1 MQGRSSLHKGL
12 LWAAF
17 CVALAGTNAGA
28 ETSGRATMDRL
39 RTLEHSARNWQDRS
53 QTLALQI
60 FDRRGGQRA
69 RSLVMKTKRTEPGED
84 RTLTVF
90 TAPAELRG
98 TAFLQF
104 AHSDRDAEQWLYLP
118 EMERVRRITSRAKKQ
133 SFMGTDFSY
142 RDLELLSDVVEW
154 TEADASARSLG
165 VVDWEGGKAER
176 IELRSAGKEIGYERI
191 VVTVA
196 KPALILRRMEFFT
209 EGDQPAKVLDLDQ
222 IRDVKGIPTPGRMVM
237 VQPARGSRTEILV
250 SNIGYDAGL
259 SARLFSQRS
268 LERSLDSIE

>member
-1 MQGRSSLHKGL
+1 MLERGILGAGSILLVLCFAMSSGD
-12 LWAAF
+12 A
-17 CVALAGTNAGA
+17 CA
-28 ETSGRATMDRL
+28 ETYGRATMDRL
-39 RTLEHSARNWQDRS
+39 RTLEHGARNWEDRS

-60 FDRRGGQRA
+60 FDRRGGQRS
-69 RSLVMKTKRTEPGED
+69 RSLVMKTKRGVSGED
-84 RTLTVF
+84 QTLTVF

-104 AHSDRDAEQWLYLP
+104 SHRDRDAEQWLYLP

-154 TEADASARSLG
+154 TETEISARSLG
-165 VVDWEGGKAER
+165 VVDFEGGKAER
-176 IELRSAGKEIGYERI
+176 IELRPAARGIGYERI

-196 KPALILRRMEFFT
+196 KPALVLRRMEFF
-209 EGDQPAKVLDLDQ
+209 EEAEEPVKILHLDA
-222 IRDVKGIPTPGRMVM
+222 IREVKGIPTPERMVM
-237 VQPARGSRTEILV
+237 VQPARGSRTEVLV
-250 SNIGYDAGL
+250 SEIGYDAGL